1 MDISLIIPVFNE
13 ALTLPEFYPR
23 AKKVLEQISDSHEM
37 IFINDGSKDTSVKLI
52 KELAA
57 NDRQV
62 KYIDLSRNFGHQV
75 AVSAGLDHARGKA
88 VCIIDADLQD
98 PPEVI
103 LEMYQK
109 MQEGYEVV
117 YAKRRSRAGETVF
130 KKWTAKIFYR
140 ILSGLTAIKIP
151 LDSGDFRIL
160 DQRIVQE
167 LRQMPEKNK
176 YIRGQVAWIGFEQ
189 SYVLYDRQE
198 RFAGSTGYNFRK
210 MLRLALDGIT
220 SFSNA
225 PLKLVTYLGVFI
237 SIVTFFIFLYVL
249 YSIYVIEDFVPGWG
263 SIMLTVLFLGG
274 IQMIAIGIIGEYL
287 SRMNQNLLQ
296 RPLYIIREDNVGD
309 K

>member
-1 MDISLIIPVFNE
+1 
-13 ALTLPEFYPR
+13 
-23 AKKVLEQISDSHEM
+23 
-37 IFINDGSKDTSVKLI
+37 
-52 KELAA
+52 
-57 NDRQV
+57 
-62 KYIDLSRNFGHQV
+62 
-75 AVSAGLDHARGKA
+75 
-88 VCIIDADLQD
+88 
-98 PPEVI
+98 
-103 LEMYQK
+103 
-109 MQEGYEVV
+109 
-117 YAKRRSRAGETVF
+117 
-130 KKWTAKIFYR
+130 
-140 ILSGLTAIKIP
+140 
-151 LDSGDFRIL
+151 
-160 DQRIVQE
+160 
-167 LRQMPEKNK
+167 MPEKNK